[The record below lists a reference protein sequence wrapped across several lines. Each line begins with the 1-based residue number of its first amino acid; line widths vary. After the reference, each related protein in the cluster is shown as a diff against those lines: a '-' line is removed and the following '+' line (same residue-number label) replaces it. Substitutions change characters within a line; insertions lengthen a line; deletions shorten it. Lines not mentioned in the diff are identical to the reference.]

1 MIFFNWPQ
9 EILAHIACAQSQPSA
24 WLRISHTVK
33 EGRFDNRKMVPI
45 YFSITLV
52 LLGWMVSAGVG
63 SAAGTHLPFR
73 KVSIKE
79 TGE

>member
-1 MIFFNWPQ
+1 
-9 EILAHIACAQSQPSA
+9 
-24 WLRISHTVK
+24 VK

-45 YFSITLV
+45 YFSITIV
-52 LLGWMVSAGVG
+52 LLGWMLIDGVR
-63 SAAGTHLPFR
+63 SAAGTHLPFL

>member
-1 MIFFNWPQ
+1 
-9 EILAHIACAQSQPSA
+9 
-24 WLRISHTVK
+24 VK